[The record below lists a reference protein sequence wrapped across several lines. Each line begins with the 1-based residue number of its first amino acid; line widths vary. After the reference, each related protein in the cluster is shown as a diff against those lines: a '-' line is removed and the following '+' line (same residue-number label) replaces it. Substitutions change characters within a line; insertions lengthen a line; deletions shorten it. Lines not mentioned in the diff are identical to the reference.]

1 MPTELVRTSP
11 VEYPTATAEPGC
23 SVCGG
28 NVPSGPGGTAS
39 TGRPAFAE
47 AVVSALATDGVSPLT
62 LIGAT
67 IGFADA
73 SAAFIRGERPAAQLA
88 PLAPPFV
95 VRDAAAFVRPGT
107 STGVPMIA
115 SIGVASAAFPP
126 YSLIDSEIAPIT
138 RFVPAPSGQ

>member
-1 MPTELVRTSP
+1 M
-11 VEYPTATAEPGC
+11 
-23 SVCGG
+23 
-28 NVPSGPGGTAS
+28 
-39 TGRPAFAE
+39 
-47 AVVSALATDGVSPLT
+47 SPLT

-73 SAAFIRGERPAAQLA
+73 SAAFIRGDSRAALGRPPSPTARRGRRR
-88 PLAPPFV
+88 PRGV
-95 VRDAAAFVRPGT
+95 VRPGT